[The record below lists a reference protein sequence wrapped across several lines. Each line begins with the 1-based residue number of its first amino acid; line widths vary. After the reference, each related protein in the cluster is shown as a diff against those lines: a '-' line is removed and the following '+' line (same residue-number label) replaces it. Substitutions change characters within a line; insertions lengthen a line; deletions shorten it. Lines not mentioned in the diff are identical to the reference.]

1 MKFITSES
9 VTKGHPDKIC
19 DQISDAILDECLKQ
33 DKYSRVAVETAVTTQ
48 YVLIM
53 GEVTTKA
60 KIDYEAIARNV
71 IKSIGYTE
79 ENLGFDY
86 KNCKIDVKI
95 HEQSPDIA
103 GATAEEKLGAGDQG
117 IMFGYASDETDTFM
131 PAAIYYAK
139 LLAQK
144 LTEVREKGIIPYL
157 KPDGKTQ
164 VTVMY
169 DDNDKFVGID
179 KIVISAQHED
189 GIDKGKMENDIYE
202 LVIKETISN
211 ELLEYS
217 DTKVLINP
225 SGNFVLGGP
234 AGDSG
239 LTGRKIIVDTYG
251 GYCPHGGGAF
261 SGKDPTKV
269 DRSAAYMA
277 RYIAKDIVSKKLA
290 SKCLVQL
297 AYAIGVEQPVSINI
311 NTYGTGNRVSDEELE
326 KMIMEIHD
334 LTPKGIINFLELRTN
349 LIYQELA
356 ANGHVG
362 NMKAKWEKVDD

>member
-103 GATAEEKLGAGDQG
+103 GATAEENLGAGDQG
-117 IMFGYASDETDTFM
+117 IMFGYASNETDNFM

-189 GIDKGKMENDIYE
+189 GIDKEKIKNDIYE

>member
-1 MKFITSES
+1 MKYITSEC

-60 KIDYEAIARNV
+60 KVDYEAIARRV
-71 IKSIGYTE
+71 IKDIGYDDE
-79 ENLGFDY
+79 SLGFDY

-95 HEQSPDIA
+95 HEQSQDIA
-103 GATAEEKLGAGDQG
+103 GATSEEKLGAGDQG
-117 IMFGYASDETDTFM
+117 IMFGYACDETITYM
-131 PAAIYYAK
+131 PIAMYYAK
-139 LLAQK
+139 ELAKK
-144 LTEVREKGIIPYL
+144 LTEVREKGIINYL

-164 VTVMY
+164 VTVKY
-169 DDNDKFVGID
+169 DDNGDVSID
-179 KIVISAQHED
+179 KIVISTQHAE
-189 GIDKGKMENDIYE
+189 GVDKATMEADILE
-202 LVIKETISN
+202 HVIKPVIPKMHLDIFNPEII
-211 ELLEYS
+211 
-217 DTKVLINP
+217 INP
-225 SGNFVLGGP
+225 SGNFVIGGP

-277 RYIAKDIVSKKLA
+277 RYIAKKIISREWA
-290 SKCLVQL
+290 SKCLVQI
-297 AYAIGVEQPVSINI
+297 AYAIGIEKPISLNI
-311 NTYGTGNRVSDEELE
+311 NTFGTSTRFTDEELKDIVE
-326 KMIMEIHD
+326 EIYD
-334 LTPKGIINFLELRTN
+334 LTPKGIIEFLELRTN
-349 LIYQELA
+349 LIYEELA
-356 ANGHVG
+356 SNGHMG
-362 NMKAKWEKVDD
+362 NMNAKWEKVDD

>member
-1 MKFITSES
+1 MKYITSES
-9 VTKGHPDKIC
+9 VTKGHPDKIA

-53 GEVTTKA
+53 GEVTTNA
-60 KIDYEAIARNV
+60 KVNYETIARKV

-86 KNCKIDVKI
+86 RNCKIDVRI
-95 HEQSPDIA
+95 HEQSSDIA
-103 GATAEEKLGAGDQG
+103 AATSEENLGAGDQG
-117 IMFGYASDETDTFM
+117 VVFGYATNETEQLM
-131 PAAIYYAK
+131 PAAIYYARK
-139 LLAQK
+139 LAERLVK
-144 LTEVREKGIIPYL
+144 VRENNILSYL

-179 KIVISAQHED
+179 KIIISTQHD
-189 GIDKGKMENDIYE
+189 DKIDKEKMKNDIYE
-202 LVIKETISN
+202 LVVKETISS

-225 SGNFVLGGP
+225 SGNFVIGGP

-277 RYIAKDIVSKKLA
+277 RYIAKKVVATGKAD
-290 SKCLVQL
+290 KCQIQI
-297 AYAIGVEQPVSINI
+297 AYAIGIKEPVSINV
-311 NTYGTGNRVSDEELE
+311 NTFGTGIIDDNKLE
-326 KMIMEIHD
+326 IEISNNYD
-334 LTPKGIINFLELRTN
+334 LTPKGIIDFLELREN
-349 LIYQELA
+349 PIYEKLA
-356 ANGHVG
+356 AYGHIG
-362 NMKAKWEKVDD
+362 SEYGKWEKVDD